1 MGKPSGLQR
10 LELATHGLRPW
21 LFYPLGGRKQGLEGF
36 EPSAYGLGNRG
47 ATIHPVGTTHFQSG
61 PMHLSRVR
69 ACSSGTSMHHV
80 MHHTSSLNNA
90 LLMSM
95 FLSRSGLPVANIA
108 HDIGQT
114 HG

>member
-1 MGKPSGLQR
+1 MALPF
-10 LELATHGLRPW
+10 T
-21 LFYPLGGRKQGLEGF
+21 LF
-36 EPSAYGLGNRG
+36 
-47 ATIHPVGTTHFQSG
+47 GTTHFQSG

-69 ACSSGTSMHHV
+69 ACSSGTSMHDV

-114 HG
+114 HA

>member
-1 MGKPSGLQR
+1 
-10 LELATHGLRPW
+10 
-21 LFYPLGGRKQGLEGF
+21 
-36 EPSAYGLGNRG
+36 
-47 ATIHPVGTTHFQSG
+47 
-61 PMHLSRVR
+61 MHLSRVR
-69 ACSSGTSMHHV
+69 ACSSGTS

-114 HG
+114 HA

>member
-21 LFYPLGGRKQGLEGF
+21 LFYPLGGRKQGLEEF

-47 ATIHPVGTTHFQSG
+47 ATVHPVRTTHFQSG

-69 ACSSGTSMHHV
+69 ACSSGTSMHY
-80 MHHTSSLNNA
+80 TSSLNNA

-114 HG
+114 HA